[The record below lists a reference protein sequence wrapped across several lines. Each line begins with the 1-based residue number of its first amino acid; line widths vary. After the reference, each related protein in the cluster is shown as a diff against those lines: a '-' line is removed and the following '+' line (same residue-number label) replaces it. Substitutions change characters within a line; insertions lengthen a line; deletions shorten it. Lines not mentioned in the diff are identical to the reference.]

1 MTQFRTLYLIEHT
14 DHMYGAMHV
23 CSLTRRASLKY
34 FICIQG
40 EIHEFG
46 DDDDYEAWKNNILNV
61 IEKAREICEKNNFD
75 LWSY

>member
-1 MTQFRTLYLIEHT
+1 MKRFRTLYLIEHA
-14 DHMYGAMHV
+14 DHMYGTMHV
-23 CSLTRRASLKY
+23 CALTRRASLKY

-46 DDDDYEAWKNNILNV
+46 DDDSYKAWENNILNV
-61 IEKAREICEKNNFD
+61 VDKAREVCDKNNLF